1 MFTNLFYTLFYY
13 FIDIYGR
20 IVTSTWCRK
29 KSAITYYVL
38 HQGVMKKVK
47 SIEHLVDYGDCLYYA
62 HIEDPLYESCLVFDR
77 LEVLL
82 DNYLDLVENVRERL
96 PRFRKQ
102 LEVIHLATQ
111 KDIMPVFNL
120 YTDDTDT
127 FFYDLTQY
135 KLKPLDL
142 YDFNHKQFVLGKT
155 DVVQVVQM
163 DLESKDYASDSPFL

>member
-1 MFTNLFYTLFYY
+1 
-13 FIDIYGR
+13 
-20 IVTSTWCRK
+20 
-29 KSAITYYVL
+29 
-38 HQGVMKKVK
+38 
-47 SIEHLVDYGDCLYYA
+47 
-62 HIEDPLYESCLVFDR
+62 LVFDR

-111 KDIMPVFNL
+111 NDILPVFNL